1 MSIIFLRP
9 EKFGI
14 TGLFGIFVLQY
25 HSNIFNFGGELSDR
39 KRQYDRRR
47 VYRYARE

>member
-1 MSIIFLRP
+1 MLRFPQLKYTQMSIIFLHP

-25 HSNIFNFGGELSDR
+25 QSDIFDFGGEYSD
-39 KRQYDRRR
+39 
-47 VYRYARE
+47 